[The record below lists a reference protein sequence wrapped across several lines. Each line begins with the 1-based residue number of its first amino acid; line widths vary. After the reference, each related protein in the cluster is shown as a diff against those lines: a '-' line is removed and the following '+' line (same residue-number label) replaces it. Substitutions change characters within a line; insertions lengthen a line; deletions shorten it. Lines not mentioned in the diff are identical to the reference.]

1 MSQNLAQSNS
11 AAIEIPHGWQPP
23 KFQLGQPVIVRVPCG
38 SGQYEIE
45 FGVIAGFTYHGA
57 NTAPTK
63 DVDFAWEYN
72 VALSPESPGWKFYGG
87 IYLAEEDDFFP
98 AGVTDPAH
106 PPVMTALDKG
116 YELVLR

>member
-1 MSQNLAQSNS
+1 MSQILVQSNS
-11 AAIEIPHGWQPP
+11 HAIEIPHGWQPP
-23 KFQLGQPVIVRVPCG
+23 KFQLGQPVTVRVPCG

-72 VALSPESPGWKFYGG
+72 VALSHESPGWHFYGG
-87 IYLAEEDDFFP
+87 ICLSEEEDIFP
-98 AGVTDPAH
+98 AGVIDLAH
-106 PPVMTALDKG
+106 SSLMTTSDRG
-116 YELVLR
+116 CELVLM